1 MENEKAEIR
10 KSGSRI
16 TGYQVIMRLCYLLFT
31 IDYFS
36 VASVLSV
43 AQTTVLIGVNPCL
56 KESNLKKQSQ
66 YAWGQNERKY
76 LFERRL

>member
-1 MENEKAEIR
+1 MINDRSKKRRSENQGIR
-10 KSGSRI
+10 
-16 TGYQVIMRLCYLLFT
+16 RLCYLLFT

-56 KESNLKKQSQ
+56 IESDLKKQSQ
-66 YAWGQNERKY
+66 FAWGQNERKY
-76 LFERRL
+76 LFEKRL

>member
-1 MENEKAEIR
+1 MEKKNRIQNSKAR
-10 KSGSRI
+10 
-16 TGYQVIMRLCYLLFT
+16 RLYYLLFT

-56 KESNLKKQSQ
+56 IEGYLKKQTQ
-66 YAWGQNERKY
+66 FTKGQNELKY
-76 LFERRL
+76 